1 MKAVIKENII
11 WQLVIVYLL
20 KCYLLPYQVFFIL
33 SFGILLWECIK
44 SHHRVP
50 VVRIPE
56 LKAYIFLLIF
66 ITMVGFIRYPLRFA
80 VRDVYYEFGNIIIV
94 LIGYFSIQASTVLSV
109 FTLSIFLW
117 LDWFR

>member
-56 LKAYIFLLIF
+56 LKAHIFLLIF
-66 ITMVGFIRYPLRFA
+66 H
-80 VRDVYYEFGNIIIV
+80 YYG
-94 LIGYFSIQASTVLSV
+94 
-109 FTLSIFLW
+109 
-117 LDWFR
+117 